1 MLRLL
6 LGVPVGLEF
15 GIYEAGDALAVFL
28 QRVERVLHGLVDGLL
43 DVLAHVLDLVHAAA
57 RLKHKHIERYEN
69 TALIASDRASQSCK
83 TSPTALL
90 QPPQTTTILGNTT
103 RVFIG
108 LKVRLRTLH
117 KRQWA
122 DGN

>member
-57 RLKHKHIERYEN
+57 RLKHKHIERCEN

-90 QPPQTTTILGNTT
+90 QPPQTTILGNTT

-108 LKVRLRTLH
+108 LKLRLRTLH